1 MIESAQGE
9 VVDKLADNEEELVD
23 YCMIFLNED
32 TLKKYNG
39 IGASDETILL
49 RMTIDDLTTCL
60 LTQKYPL
67 D

>member
-67 D
+67 N